1 MIYLD
6 SHVHIYDTYDIDR
19 LFEALVSRRAAAGA
33 TIAMVLVERQGQ
45 QRFSAWAAA
54 AGSERARETR
64 LGGRWQPART
74 PDPLTVVMSDGH
86 REVTVFAG
94 RQVAARERV
103 EALGLLTAT
112 APEDGLPLAATLD
125 GLRQAGALPV
135 LAWGVGKWLFGRARL
150 VRRTLARAT
159 PATLLVGDSA
169 LRPVGWLTPRPMAAA
184 RRRGFR
190 VLCGSDPL
198 PRPHEERRAGQ
209 YATLIMGDLDPAAP
223 AASLRRLLED
233 PAVTLRP
240 AGRRSSLRT
249 FLRRLR

>member
-6 SHVHIYDTYDIDR
+6 SHVHVYDAYDLDR
-19 LFEALVSRRAAAGA
+19 LFEALVARPAAAGA
-33 TIAMVLVERQGQ
+33 TVAMVLVDRHGQ
-45 QRFSAWAAA
+45 RRFAAWAAA
-54 AGSERARETR
+54 AGSERTREAR
-64 LGGRWQPART
+64 LGGRWQPARA

-86 REVTVFAG
+86 REVYVFAG

-112 APEDGLPLAATLD
+112 APADGLPLAATLD
-125 GLRQAGALPV
+125 GLREVGALPV
-135 LAWGVGKWLFGRARL
+135 LAWGVGKWLFGRGRL

-159 PATLLVGDSA
+159 PATLLLGDSA

-198 PRPHEERRAGQ
+198 PRPNDERRAGE
-209 YATLIMGDLDPAAP
+209 YATQIVGELDPAAP
-223 AASLRRLLED
+223 AASLRRLLEN
-233 PAVTLRP
+233 PAVALQP
-240 AGRRSSLRT
+240 AGRRSSLRA